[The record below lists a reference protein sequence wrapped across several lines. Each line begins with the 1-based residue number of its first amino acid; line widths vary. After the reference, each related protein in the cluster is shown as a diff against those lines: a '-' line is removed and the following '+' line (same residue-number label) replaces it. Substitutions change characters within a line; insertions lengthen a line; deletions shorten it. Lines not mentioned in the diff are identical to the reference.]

1 MPLGASLPMP
11 RRRPDPPSPEERS
24 RLRQIRTAAIVMA
37 ATMIL
42 WVAGQYIGGQ
52 LGWPVR
58 FAFLLDLAAI
68 AALVWA
74 MIVTYLVWKAR
85 RRP

>member
-1 MPLGASLPMP
+1 MARLPKNPP
-11 RRRPDPPSPEERS
+11 REAERG

-37 ATMIL
+37 ATMVL
-42 WVAGQYIGGQ
+42 WVGGQYIGEQ

-85 RRP
+85 RRS

>member
-1 MPLGASLPMP
+1 MA
-11 RRRPDPPSPEERS
+11 RPPKNPPSEAERG

-37 ATMIL
+37 ATMVL
-42 WVAGQYIGGQ
+42 WVGGQYIGGQ

-74 MIVTYLVWKAR
+74 MIVTYLVWRAR